1 MNVMIKKAIWILLA
15 VSVLAFVLGSTVRAD
30 ERNKQSV
37 PLADASKALVPAI
50 AIDVTSFSLTDLE
63 TVPMVAVPPAEDRD
77 PAIAAVIQTRSLPN
91 VAARVPA
98 PATPGVM
105 RRPVQ

>member
-15 VSVLAFVLGSTVRAD
+15 VSVLACVLGSTVRAD

-50 AIDVTSFSLTDLE
+50 ALDVTSLSLTDLE
-63 TVPMVAVPPAEDRD
+63 TVPMVAVPPADRD
-77 PAIAAVIQTRSLPN
+77 PAIAAIIQTRSLPN

-105 RRPVQ
+105 RHPVR